1 MYKLR
6 TFIGKK
12 GFIDAKCLTFE
23 PTVFRNKCVHKT
35 KLGFY
40 FEGLQIIL
48 HKTSLISD
56 KMSLHHH
63 K

>member
-23 PTVFRNKCVHKT
+23 PTVC
-35 KLGFY
+35 
-40 FEGLQIIL
+40 
-48 HKTSLISD
+48 SD
-56 KMSLHHH
+56 INVFTRQN
-63 K
+63 